1 MKIYLDLV
9 IVINFCY
16 DLLLLM
22 CVDVTLKRHAKLYR
36 LIESSLFGTIS
47 IIILFIPM
55 NKILLFLLKILFSVV
70 MIIIGFGFK
79 SVKSFI
85 NNMMYLYMC
94 SVILGGFLYF
104 LNIEFQTDKFSVNY
118 LALLFVAPLVLYL
131 YYKEHKKFA
140 STYNYN
146 LNVSICF
153 CNGKVFSCNGF
164 VDTGNKLRDPVTG
177 KYVII
182 LSRKILANLI
192 NIRSPMYV
200 SYKALNKKGLIECF
214 KIKYI
219 KVNDII
225 LTNYLVGISNDEFNL
240 GESQCLLNYKILED
254 ICLKD

>member
-36 LIESSLFGTIS
+36 LIGSSLFGTIS

-55 NKILLFLLKILFSVV
+55 NKILLFLLKILFSVG

-104 LNIEFQTDKFSVNY
+104 LNIEFQTDKFSINY

-146 LNVSICF
+146 LSVSICF

-192 NIRSPMYV
+192 NIRCPMYV